1 MTRIRMVRTMAEYIE
16 RERTVELKPCPFCG
30 ERLILLERYKEY
42 RHPNNECILAFIDSE
57 YGEVFFNEKDT
68 LAIEAWNRRADN

>member
-1 MTRIRMVRTMAEYIE
+1 MAEYIE

-42 RHPNNECILAFIDSE
+42 IHPNNGCILAFIDSE

-68 LAIEAWNRRADN
+68 LALEAWNRRADE

>member
-1 MTRIRMVRTMAEYIE
+1 M
-16 RERTVELKPCPFCG
+16 ELKPCPFCG
-30 ERLILLERYKEY
+30 ERLILSERYKEY

-68 LAIEAWNRRADN
+68 LAIEAWNRRHNDD